1 MKEGGLLCWIPKW
14 NSAVFLVGITWWGF
28 SLCIQWCPSLS
39 CFQTLSSQ
47 ILLYLFW
54 RLFFCFACL
63 NYFTMD
69 TGTWQEKWRRKRTM
83 KCNKV
88 SVQIQTDFQTG
99 CSLLVCFVHTVY
111 LRSALDR
118 EWTYAVLTVHL
129 SYWIVCRIVYIF
141 ICTLCW
147 LLLLCLKLTEII
159 ILLYIY

>member
-1 MKEGGLLCWIPKW
+1 
-14 NSAVFLVGITWWGF
+14 
-28 SLCIQWCPSLS
+28 
-39 CFQTLSSQ
+39 
-47 ILLYLFW
+47 
-54 RLFFCFACL
+54 
-63 NYFTMD
+63 
-69 TGTWQEKWRRKRTM
+69 M